1 MMIIKNGII
10 TASFDESDGLT
21 CTSLSFKGREY
32 VYFDDKRKREGG
44 TYGIPI
50 LFPTPNRVRN
60 GFYVFG
66 GRKIIGNRHGRLR
79 HMPFEI
85 LKKRDDM
92 LSAKVS
98 FSPTDDDFP
107 YSADFILTLKIENNS
122 LTWTF
127 EVINKGSEELSYG
140 LALHPYFEKK
150 GCRRLA
156 ANLLKRIVLDEEKYP
171 SGGLSDDIALETD
184 VKKLDEDALFITDGA
199 INASLF
205 YEGAKMHIKASD
217 DFNHAVIYTSPSMP
231 SICVEPQSCATNAHN
246 LYSEGKRDLA
256 SLIIVKGG
264 ESHKSSVSIIFEH

>member
-1 MMIIKNGII
+1 MIIKNGII

-32 VYFDDKRKREGG
+32 VYFDEKRKREGG

-107 YSADFILTLKIENNS
+107 
-122 LTWTF
+122 
-127 EVINKGSEELSYG
+127 
-140 LALHPYFEKK
+140 
-150 GCRRLA
+150 
-156 ANLLKRIVLDEEKYP
+156 
-171 SGGLSDDIALETD
+171 
-184 VKKLDEDALFITDGA
+184 
-199 INASLF
+199 
-205 YEGAKMHIKASD
+205 
-217 DFNHAVIYTSPSMP
+217 
-231 SICVEPQSCATNAHN
+231 
-246 LYSEGKRDLA
+246 
-256 SLIIVKGG
+256 
-264 ESHKSSVSIIFEH
+264 